1 MKTLFGITPHPKVMK
16 VSKDS
21 PLDIESVKG
30 WYEHNLKLAKA
41 YRKLAGMT
49 NKKVSINKF
58 LLDLFKVYPE
68 EEQESLIEEILGNR
82 DRALALQFISEGYN
96 KDIRHYITHGD
107 WISDFYGRDQDFLIG
122 WVKIAGP

>member
-21 PLDIESVKG
+21 PLHIESVKG

-49 NKKVSINKF
+49 NKKVSINNSYWICLRHIPKMN
-58 LLDLFKVYPE
+58 
-68 EEQESLIEEILGNR
+68 ESLLLKKSRSIGIVL
-82 DRALALQFISEGYN
+82 LHYN
-96 KDIRHYITHGD
+96 
-107 WISDFYGRDQDFLIG
+107 
-122 WVKIAGP
+122 

>member
-1 MKTLFGITPHPKVMK
+1 MK

-58 LLDLFKVYPE
+58 LLDLFKAYPE
-68 EEQESLIEEILGNR
+68 DEREFIIEEISPNR
-82 DRALALQFISEGYN
+82 DSATALQLISEGYN
-96 KDIRHYITHGD
+96 RDIRHYINHGD
-107 WISDFYGRDQDFLIG
+107 WISDFYGRDQDFLMG
-122 WVKIAGP
+122 RVVVAGS